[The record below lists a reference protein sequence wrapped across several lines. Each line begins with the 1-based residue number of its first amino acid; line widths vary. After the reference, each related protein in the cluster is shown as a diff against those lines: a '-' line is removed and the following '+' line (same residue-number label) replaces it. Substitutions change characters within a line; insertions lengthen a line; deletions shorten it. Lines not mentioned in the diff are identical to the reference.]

1 MNMRTIKA
9 TAAGIAILLKPSSSS
24 SFLFSSQRRTVHTS
38 KLIVP
43 FTHNNISNNYNIIH
57 NYNLYK
63 INKSYSTS
71 LTLHM
76 SSSSS
81 SATPNIQQIQKSQ
94 LEDIIEQI
102 RTNGREESGYVIIDV
117 RNVDEIRMTGK
128 LDECVETLPLPFI
141 AAEGGAF
148 SLEPEEFEEKF
159 GFVKPSPDETLVLS
173 CKAGI
178 RSMHAAYFAS
188 LNGYTQLVNYSGGAD
203 DWFGGVQG
211 W

>member
-1 MNMRTIKA
+1 
-9 TAAGIAILLKPSSSS
+9 
-24 SFLFSSQRRTVHTS
+24 
-38 KLIVP
+38 
-43 FTHNNISNNYNIIH
+43 
-57 NYNLYK
+57 
-63 INKSYSTS
+63 
-71 LTLHM
+71 M

-102 RTNGREESGYVIIDV
+102 RTNGREESGYVVIDV
-117 RNVDEIRMTGK
+117 RNVDEIRETGK

-188 LNGYTQLVNYSGGAD
+188 LNGHTQLVNYSGGAD
-203 DWFGGVQG
+203 DWFGGMQG

>member
-1 MNMRTIKA
+1 
-9 TAAGIAILLKPSSSS
+9 
-24 SFLFSSQRRTVHTS
+24 
-38 KLIVP
+38 
-43 FTHNNISNNYNIIH
+43 
-57 NYNLYK
+57 
-63 INKSYSTS
+63 
-71 LTLHM
+71 M

-102 RTNGREESGYVIIDV
+102 RTNGREESGYVVIDV
-117 RNVDEIRMTGK
+117 RNVDEIRETGK

-188 LNGYTQLVNYSGGAD
+188 LNGHTQLVNYSGGAD
-203 DWFGGVQG
+203 DWFGGMQG
-211 W
+211 WWKEVSCEKKKEKGLGNEGFFCTHIEVTFFKKEMIKGKNFG